1 MCGQDISLTETA
13 VEAED
18 KKVFD
23 GYIKKHKSGRTAV
36 ISILQDI
43 QRHQGYVSEAA
54 VRYVSSC
61 LGIPAS
67 QIFSVITFYGAFS
80 LTPQGRNH
88 VHVCQGTACHI
99 RGGAHVAEHIARTLK
114 IQPGD
119 TTKDR
124 KFSLHRV
131 RCLGCCAL
139 APVVKVNSDVY
150 ATVSQNQISSILE
163 LYT

>member
-1 MCGQDISLTETA
+1 MVLMEVA

-23 GYIKKHKSGRTAV
+23 GYIRKHKSSRTAV

-43 QRHQGYVSEAA
+43 QRLQGYVSEAA

-67 QIFSVITFYGAFS
+67 QVFSIITFYGTFS

-99 RGGAHVAEHIARTLK
+99 RGGAQVAEHIARKLK
-114 IQPGD
+114 IQPGN
-119 TTKDR
+119 TTQDG
-124 KFSLHRV
+124 KFSLHQV

-150 ATVSQNQISSILE
+150 AAVSQNQISSILE
-163 LYT
+163 LYK

>member
-1 MCGQDISLTETA
+1 MCGQDISLTETG

-18 KKVFD
+18 KKDFD
-23 GYIKKHKSGRTAV
+23 RYIKKHKSSRTAV

-67 QIFSVITFYGAFS
+67 QVFSVITFYGAFS

-99 RGGAHVAEHIARTLK
+99 RGGAQVAEQIARTLK

-119 TTKDR
+119 TTKDS

>member
-1 MCGQDISLTETA
+1 M
-13 VEAED
+13 EAED

-23 GYIKKHKSGRTAV
+23 EYIKKHKSSGNAV
-36 ISILQDI
+36 VSILQDI
-43 QRHQGYVSEAA
+43 QQHQGYVSEAA
-54 VRYVSSC
+54 IRYVSSC

-67 QIFSVITFYGAFS
+67 QVFSVVTFYGTFS

-99 RGGAHVAEHIARTLK
+99 RGGGNLAEHISRKLK
-114 IQPGD
+114 VQPGD

-124 KFSLHRV
+124 KFSFHRV

-150 ATVSQNQISSILE
+150 ANVSQDQLSSILE

>member
-1 MCGQDISLTETA
+1 M
-13 VEAED
+13 EAED
-18 KKVFD
+18 KKIFD
-23 GYIKKHKSGRTAV
+23 GYIKKHASGKKNATGRTAV

-43 QRHQGYVSEAA
+43 QRSQGYVSEAA
-54 VRYVSSC
+54 LRYVSSC

-67 QIFSVITFYGAFS
+67 QVFSVITFYGAFS

-99 RGGAHVAEHIARTLK
+99 RGGAQVAEHIERTLK
-114 IQPGD
+114 IKPGD
-119 TTKDR
+119 TTQDG

-139 APVVKVNSDVY
+139 APVVKINSDIY

-163 LYT
+163 LYK

>member
-1 MCGQDISLTETA
+1 MCGQDIYLTETD

-23 GYIKKHKSGRTAV
+23 RYIKKHGSGRAAV
-36 ISILQDI
+36 IGILQDI
-43 QRHQGYVSEAA
+43 QRHQGYVSQEAA
-54 VRYVSSC
+54 RYVSSS

-67 QIFSVITFYGAFS
+67 QVFSVLTFYGAFS
-80 LTPQGRNH
+80 LTPQGRNQ

-99 RGGAHVAEHIARTLK
+99 RGGGKVAEHIERTLK

-119 TTKDR
+119 TTRDGT
-124 KFSLHRV
+124 FSLHRV

-150 ATVSQNQISSILE
+150 ANVSQNQLSSILE
-163 LYT
+163 LYK

>member
-1 MCGQDISLTETA
+1 MVLTEVG

-23 GYIKKHKSGRTAV
+23 GYIRKHKSSRTAV

-43 QRHQGYVSEAA
+43 QRLQGYVSEAA

-67 QIFSVITFYGAFS
+67 QVFSVITFYGTFS

-99 RGGAHVAEHIARTLK
+99 RGGANLTEHIARKLK

-119 TTKDR
+119 TTQDG
-124 KFSLHRV
+124 KFSLHQV

-150 ATVSQNQISSILE
+150 AAVSQNQISSILE
-163 LYT
+163 LYK